1 MSVKNVAAVMVTAK
15 LPPYSKMGTMVDVVV
30 SSVGGDAKS
39 LEGGTLLMTPLSA
52 ANGQVYAVAQGPISV
67 GGMNVS
73 ASGAGAIKN
82 HPTVG

>member
-1 MSVKNVAAVMVTAK
+1 MVTAK
-15 LPPYSKMGTMVDVVV
+15 LPPYSKMGGTMVDVVV

-73 ASGAGAIKN
+73 ASGAGGAIKN
-82 HPTVG
+82 HPTVGG